1 MVRSARLG
9 ETPAVRMKLFT
20 PMPIVC
26 RTKPKLRIW
35 MNVAAYG
42 RTSSVALENVR
53 KASSS
58 GGYAATAA
66 MTIQS
71 TMPSVTVLPRL
82 ISASFLRPSPKRS
95 AASALP
101 PLPTSIASAMNTT
114 ISGAATVAA
123 DRPISPM
130 ACPRKMESIRLYAAF
145 TNAQDSRDGELR
157 DEPGKGRRAHAGNAL
172 IALRLARRSSF
183 RRKKGAH
190 RGLRGSISRIGHTLF
205 FLCCHMHTSCF
216 NRLICH
222 FSETYDCMHISAQ
235 EGTVYHAHRA
245 KATAS
250 GRRNRKAEDPKRA
263 AHAEACAAGHACCGL
278 HRRPRMLRRAS
289 RPRPTRRAP

>member
-1 MVRSARLG
+1 
-9 ETPAVRMKLFT
+9 
-20 PMPIVC
+20 MPIIC

-101 PLPTSIASAMNTT
+101 PLPTSIASAINTT
-114 ISGAATVAA
+114 MSGAATVAA

-145 TNAQDSRDGELR
+145 TNMPRIAGMANSVMSRGRDAVPMRATRSSPCDLRAGVPLGEEGVPAEASGVDFKDWPRCSSCAVICIPHASIVSFAIFRKHTIVCISAHKKEQFITPTARKRRQAEVEAGGRGTRSGPLML
-157 DEPGKGRRAHAGNAL
+157 RRAPRATHAA
-172 IALRLARRSSF
+172 
-183 RRKKGAH
+183 
-190 RGLRGSISRIGHTLF
+190 
-205 FLCCHMHTSCF
+205 
-216 NRLICH
+216 
-222 FSETYDCMHISAQ
+222 DCI
-235 EGTVYHAHRA
+235 
-245 KATAS
+245 
-250 GRRNRKAEDPKRA
+250 
-263 AHAEACAAGHACCGL
+263 AGHACCDVRRDHAQHGV
-278 HRRPRMLRRAS
+278 HRGARA
-289 RPRPTRRAP
+289 R